1 MQIRQYKN
9 GDEEQIL
16 KLDWQLFPDPWNK
29 RDIPN
34 WKWKHRGNNPAG
46 EALVYVM
53 EHEGKIIT
61 HFAVVPYRIRFF
73 GHDILASHSIGS
85 MVAPEWQGKGLIKFV
100 ADKLFEDAVIR
111 GITMSWGFPN
121 DLAYE
126 LHKKLMGYGDVAQI
140 TTLERKTPQGGP
152 VKKRLSEKLL
162 FSAVERFDSSAD
174 ELWEKAKDIF
184 NISVKRDSA
193 YLNWRFL
200 DRPDQKYFAF
210 GAYESGEL
218 KGYVILKL
226 YKDSKILKG
235 HIVDILSVPGRA
247 DIASFLVERALVFFA
262 ENRTDIESSWLHGAD
277 RYSSILKEKGFEE
290 VRPRPLICRLNFDKE
305 KYQKALDGGNWYF
318 TMGDTTEIY

>member
-1 MQIRQYKN
+1 MQIRQYKS

-29 RDIPN
+29 RDTAN

-53 EHEGKIIT
+53 EHEGKVIV
-61 HFAVVPYRIRFF
+61 HFAVVPYKIRFF
-73 GHDILASHSIGS
+73 GQDVLASHSIGS

-100 ADKLFEDAVIR
+100 ADKLFEDAVKR

-121 DLAYE
+121 NLAYD
-126 LHKKLMGYGDVAQI
+126 LHKKLMGYSDVAQI
-140 TTLERKTPQGGP
+140 TTLERKTPQSGAQDP
-152 VKKRLSEKLL
+152 VSAKLL
-162 FSAVERFDSSAD
+162 FSSVKRFDSSAD

-184 NISVKRDSA
+184 DISVKRDAA

-200 DRPDQKYFAF
+200 ERPDQKYFAF
-210 GAYESGEL
+210 GAYEDGKL
-218 KGYVILKL
+218 RGYVILKL
-226 YKDSKILKG
+226 YRDDKILKG
-235 HIVDILSVPGRA
+235 HIIDILSLPDRD
-247 DIASFLVERALVFFA
+247 DIVHFLIEKALKYFSDSG
-262 ENRTDIESSWLHGAD
+262 TDIESSWLHGAA
-277 RYSSILKEKGFEE
+277 RYSSILKGKGFEE

-305 KYQKALDGGNWYF
+305 KYQKALDGNSWYF